1 MKLIALMFAVCA
13 VAADRLENTYLP
25 PVSAKTAGGGGFL
38 AAPQRT
44 FSAGAG
50 SSYVP
55 PASGP
60 VPSQAY
66 NGPSVRTYSGHA
78 GGAPVAILRFNND
91 NAGDGTYRFEYET
104 ENRISQQ
111 EAGQLK
117 NAGTDQEANV
127 VQGTYSYTA
136 PDGVTYTVNY
146 IADENGFRASGDHL
160 PTPPPVPAAIQRSLE
175 INAGRSGY
183 SATDSFTTSDPSR
196 QYLTPHSF
204 QRTGGYHY

>member
-1 MKLIALMFAVCA
+1 LCLLLAIKRTIYHSQRSSEITSTKPLKYVC
-13 VAADRLENTYLP
+13 N
-25 PVSAKTAGGGGFL
+25 
-38 AAPQRT
+38 
-44 FSAGAG
+44 
-50 SSYVP
+50 
-55 PASGP
+55 
-60 VPSQAY
+60 
-66 NGPSVRTYSGHA
+66 YSC
-78 GGAPVAILRFNND
+78 VVFR
-91 NAGDGTYRFEYET
+91 YET

-183 SATDSFTTSDPSR
+183 SATDSFTTSDPNR